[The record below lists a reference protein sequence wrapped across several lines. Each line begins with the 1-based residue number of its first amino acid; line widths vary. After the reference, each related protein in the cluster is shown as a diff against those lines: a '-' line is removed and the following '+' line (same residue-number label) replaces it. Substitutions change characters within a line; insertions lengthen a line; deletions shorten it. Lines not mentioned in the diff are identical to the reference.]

1 MSDST
6 KKNTLVLSNK
16 KDFMDVDVLIK
27 VQVSSSSQVDME
39 VEIEKNKQMMDLHF
53 GIVHPYITMG
63 QMY

>member
-1 MSDST
+1 MNTTEGNILGKSIST
-6 KKNTLVLSNK
+6 FNK
-16 KDFMDVDVLIK
+16 QDFMDVDVLIK
-27 VQVSSSSQVDME
+27 VSSSQVDME

>member
-6 KKNTLVLSNK
+6 KRKALVLSNQ
-16 KDFMDVDVLIK
+16 KDFMDVDLLIK
-27 VQVSSSSQVDME
+27 VQDSSSSQVDME